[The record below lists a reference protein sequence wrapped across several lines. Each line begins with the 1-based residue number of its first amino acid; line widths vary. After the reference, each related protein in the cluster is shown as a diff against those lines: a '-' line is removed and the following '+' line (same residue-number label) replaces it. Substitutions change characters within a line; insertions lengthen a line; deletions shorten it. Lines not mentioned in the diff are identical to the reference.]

1 MQGRIASV
9 IALLIGIAAVPVD
22 SLTRSLVDRPVTLQG
37 GRKVTVPAGTRIL
50 IRTSDDLNPTK
61 QKVGQRF
68 GGKLETNLLVG
79 DVIVAP
85 RDTPV
90 LGQLTTARTGGK
102 VTGGSLL
109 ELELTEI
116 LIGGT
121 PHPISTN
128 TFDVQSRGI
137 GDSGRT
143 KAEKAQLVAGVG
155 LGALLGGV
163 IGIGRAAGAGVA
175 AGTGAVAA
183 ATGKQELTLPSGTLV
198 EFRLEKA
205 ASIPIARQ

>member
-1 MQGRIASV
+1 MG
-9 IALLIGIAAVPVD
+9 IALLIGIAAVPVG
-22 SLTRSLVDRPVTLQG
+22 SFTGSSMGRPVTIQG
-37 GRKVTVPAGTRIL
+37 GRKVTIPVGTRIL
-50 IRTSDDLNPTK
+50 IRTSDELNPAK
-61 QKVGQRF
+61 QKIGQRF
-68 GGKLETNLLVG
+68 GGKLETNLMVG

-90 LGQLTTARTGGK
+90 LGQLTTAKTGGQ

-128 TFDVQSRGI
+128 TFDVTSRGI
-137 GDSGRT
+137 GSSGRT
-143 KAEKAQLVAGVG
+143 KAEKAQMVAGVG

-175 AGTGAVAA
+175 AGTGVVAS
-183 ATGKQELTLPSGTLV
+183 ATGKQELILPSGSLI

-205 ASIPIARQ
+205 ASIPVARK